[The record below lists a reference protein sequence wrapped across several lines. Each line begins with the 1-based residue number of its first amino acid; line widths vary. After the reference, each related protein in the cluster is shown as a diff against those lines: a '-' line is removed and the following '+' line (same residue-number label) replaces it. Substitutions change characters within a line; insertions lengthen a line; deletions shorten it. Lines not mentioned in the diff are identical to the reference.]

1 MNSLASL
8 FKLAFRNLLRNR
20 RRSAVTILAATL
32 GFAAVN
38 VFAGFTS
45 YMFVNLRE
53 GFIYGGGNGHLI
65 IYKDGYRDQGVS
77 DPAKFLLPPD
87 IYERLQMLGDK
98 DDRILLVS
106 GHLELTG
113 QLDTGNSYN
122 IFVARAVTPSHAER
136 FFQESKT
143 MREGF
148 DFIEEGERLSDEQPN
163 EIGIAF
169 GVRRTLGLNIGSNA
183 VLMARTVDGQINTV
197 DAVVKN
203 VFAAPNETLDNKL
216 ISMPLAL
223 AQDLYQTESVGSVS
237 ILLRNG
243 SDIGAVETLIRDS
256 LGDKAQ
262 GLKIVRWDQESD
274 LYRLTR
280 NMFDM
285 IFGIVF
291 VILVIIVTMSVMN
304 TMGMAILERTTEIGT
319 LRAIGMKRSGIV
331 RLFAAEGALLG
342 LAGVALG
349 AGCSAAVWAAVKLS
363 HPTWT
368 PPSLGREVGLEIRL
382 EPGYLIVTGCSLVL
396 LTLIAAIVPARRAS
410 TQGIVE
416 ALGHV

>member
-1 MNSLASL
+1 MNSPASFL
-8 FKLAFRNLLRNR
+8 KLAWRNLMRNR

-65 IYKDGYRDQGVS
+65 IYKDGYKDQGAGE
-77 DPAKFLLPPD
+77 PGKYLLPPD
-87 IYERLQMLGDK
+87 IYERLQLLADH
-98 DDRILLVS
+98 DDRIILVS
-106 GHLELTG
+106 GRLDLTG
-113 QLDTGNSYN
+113 QLDTGNSSN

-136 FFQESKT
+136 FFKESKT
-143 MREGF
+143 MRTGY
-148 DFIEEGERLSDEQPN
+148 DFIAEGEALADEKPN
-163 EIGIAF
+163 EIGVAF
-169 GVRRTLGLNIGSNA
+169 GVRRTLGLNLGSNA
-183 VLMARTVDGQINTV
+183 VLMARTVDGQMNTV
-197 DAVVKN
+197 DAIVKN
-203 VFAAPNETLDNKL
+203 VFAAPNETLDSKF
-216 ISMPLAL
+216 IHMPLAL

-243 SDIGAVETLIRDS
+243 SDIDDVETLIRDS
-256 LGDKAQ
+256 LGDQAKD
-262 GLKIVRWDQESD
+262 LKITRWDQESD

-280 NMFDM
+280 NMFNM

-342 LAGVALG
+342 LAGVVLG
-349 AGCSAAVWAAVKLS
+349 GICSTAVWALVELLQ
-363 HPTWT
+363 PTWT
-368 PPSLGREVGLEIRL
+368 PPTLGREVGLEIRL
-382 EPGYLIVTGCSLVL
+382 EPGYLFVTGCFLVL
-396 LTLIAAIVPARRAS
+396 LTLVAAIVPARRAS
-410 TQGIVE
+410 VQGIVE